1 MANEYTG
8 DDNQEDERTQAVFPL
23 DDQMDIPPLN
33 MPVLHDGSTFDA
45 EPSGLAGLV
54 QETQAKRQA
63 DAASAQTQE
72 SQETQAFDPLAE
84 LDDEVAPEPQPAA
97 PATSSFAPQ
106 RPAADDVATVA
117 FAAVAMNPADDAALG
132 KGVSAAKTKN
142 PKRGMIIAF
151 SIIGALLVLELL
163 GYSATRIFAALGIGG
178 VAVAFACKDAV
189 ENLISGFII
198 VFNKPFRVGDF
209 IAVGELSGTVED
221 IAVRSTTLRALDG
234 SRYVLPNTALT
245 NQSIIN
251 YADMEKRLIDQTF
264 TLHYKHSRT
273 DLERFEQDLRALLQ
287 ADPAVVQDDIRTDF
301 VNYGAHGMDV
311 QVYYYVIA
319 PTVVELGQ
327 IKNRLNLQ
335 IKELLDNE
343 GFELAYNSATVY
355 LEQETEGKD
364 Q

>member
-1 MANEYTG
+1 MPRPGKQTTERAKDFKGTLRQLLSALRQYKLSLIVVMVFAILSTIFNIAGPKILAKATTALATG
-8 DDNQEDERTQAVFPL
+8 WIAKLRG
-23 DDQMDIPPLN
+23 I
-33 MPVLHDGSTFDA
+33 GSID
-45 EPSGLAGLV
+45 
-54 QETQAKRQA
+54 
-63 DAASAQTQE
+63 
-72 SQETQAFDPLAE
+72 
-84 LDDEVAPEPQPAA
+84 
-97 PATSSFAPQ
+97 FAY
-106 RPAADDVATVA
+106 
-117 FAAVAMNPADDAALG
+117 
-132 KGVSAAKTKN
+132 
-142 PKRGMIIAF
+142 
-151 SIIGALLVLELL
+151 IGAQLVLELL

-335 IKELLDNE
+335 IKELLDKE

-355 LEQETEGKD
+355 LEQETEGKE

>member
-1 MANEYTG
+1 M
-8 DDNQEDERTQAVFPL
+8 
-23 DDQMDIPPLN
+23 
-33 MPVLHDGSTFDA
+33 
-45 EPSGLAGLV
+45 
-54 QETQAKRQA
+54 
-63 DAASAQTQE
+63 
-72 SQETQAFDPLAE
+72 
-84 LDDEVAPEPQPAA
+84 
-97 PATSSFAPQ
+97 
-106 RPAADDVATVA
+106 
-117 FAAVAMNPADDAALG
+117 
-132 KGVSAAKTKN
+132 
-142 PKRGMIIAF
+142 
-151 SIIGALLVLELL
+151 
-163 GYSATRIFAALGIGG
+163 
-178 VAVAFACKDAV
+178 

-209 IAVGELSGTVED
+209 ISVGELSGTVED

-335 IKELLDNE
+335 IKELLDKE

-355 LEQETEGKD
+355 LEQETEGKE

>member
-84 LDDEVAPEPQPAA
+84 LDDEAAPEPQPAA

-151 SIIGALLVLELL
+151 SIIGALLVLLVAAFFGTNWYFQDRVAPGVRFGNVSVMGKTESEL
-163 GYSATRIFAALGIGG
+163 TGI
-178 VAVAFACKDAV
+178 VNQAVSDSTITV
-189 ENLISGFII
+189 TDSRSEER
-198 VFNKPFRVGDF
+198 RVGK
-209 IAVGELSGTVED
+209 EC
-221 IAVRSTTLRALDG
+221 RSRW
-234 SRYVLPNTALT
+234 SPY
-245 NQSIIN
+245 
-251 YADMEKRLIDQTF
+251 
-264 TLHYKHSRT
+264 H
-273 DLERFEQDLRALLQ
+273 
-287 ADPAVVQDDIRTDF
+287 
-301 VNYGAHGMDV
+301 
-311 QVYYYVIA
+311 
-319 PTVVELGQ
+319 
-327 IKNRLNLQ
+327 
-335 IKELLDNE
+335 
-343 GFELAYNSATVY
+343 
-355 LEQETEGKD
+355 
-364 Q
+364 

>member
-1 MANEYTG
+1 MSMLTIAIPQFVENLRKNIQGVETTEELLIRTLIAVG
-8 DDNQEDERTQAVFPL
+8 SVVVLLLLRNIISGGILTVIGKTFCRRKPRVQSLIKDGLKKPLAFFLVLAGIALGLQIIAPSGELHKIGLFLIKAGGIVCACWGGVRLLNGELDNY
-23 DDQMDIPPLN
+23 
-33 MPVLHDGSTFDA
+33 TFDTA
-45 EPSGLAGLV
+45 AGEDKTRLTAFRFISNV
-54 QETQAKRQA
+54 AKI
-63 DAASAQTQE
+63 
-72 SQETQAFDPLAE
+72 
-84 LDDEVAPEPQPAA
+84 V
-97 PATSSFAPQ
+97 
-106 RPAADDVATVA
+106 
-117 FAAVAMNPADDAALG
+117 
-132 KGVSAAKTKN
+132 
-142 PKRGMIIAF
+142 IIC
-151 SIIGALLVLELL
+151 IGALLVLELL

-221 IAVRSTTLRALDG
+221 IAVRSTTLRALDS
-234 SRYVLPNTALT
+234 SRYVLPN
-245 NQSIIN
+245 
-251 YADMEKRLIDQTF
+251 ADMEKRLIDQTF

-335 IKELLDNE
+335 IKELLDKE

>member
-84 LDDEVAPEPQPAA
+84 LDDEAAPEPQPAA

-151 SIIGALLVLELL
+151 SIIL
-163 GYSATRIFAALGIGG
+163 S
-178 VAVAFACKDAV
+178 
-189 ENLISGFII
+189 LIHI
-198 VFNKPFRVGDF
+198 
-209 IAVGELSGTVED
+209 
-221 IAVRSTTLRALDG
+221 
-234 SRYVLPNTALT
+234 
-245 NQSIIN
+245 
-251 YADMEKRLIDQTF
+251 
-264 TLHYKHSRT
+264 
-273 DLERFEQDLRALLQ
+273 
-287 ADPAVVQDDIRTDF
+287 
-301 VNYGAHGMDV
+301 
-311 QVYYYVIA
+311 
-319 PTVVELGQ
+319 
-327 IKNRLNLQ
+327 
-335 IKELLDNE
+335 
-343 GFELAYNSATVY
+343 
-355 LEQETEGKD
+355 
-364 Q
+364 

>member
-1 MANEYTG
+1 MGKKA
-8 DDNQEDERTQAVFPL
+8 ERSNHIDGGQRQKQPDKGQYVF
-23 DDQMDIPPLN
+23 Q
-33 MPVLHDGSTFDA
+33 
-45 EPSGLAGLV
+45 
-54 QETQAKRQA
+54 
-63 DAASAQTQE
+63 SAQE
-72 SQETQAFDPLAE
+72 KSQIGDNGKHQGDNLVFGQSRHGLRNGEHAAGEDKTRLTAFRFISN
-84 LDDEVAPEPQPAA
+84 VAKI
-97 PATSSFAPQ
+97 
-106 RPAADDVATVA
+106 V
-117 FAAVAMNPADDAALG
+117 
-132 KGVSAAKTKN
+132 
-142 PKRGMIIAF
+142 IIC
-151 SIIGALLVLELL
+151 IGALLVLELL

-251 YADMEKRLIDQTF
+251 YADMEKRLINQTF

-335 IKELLDNE
+335 IKELLDKE